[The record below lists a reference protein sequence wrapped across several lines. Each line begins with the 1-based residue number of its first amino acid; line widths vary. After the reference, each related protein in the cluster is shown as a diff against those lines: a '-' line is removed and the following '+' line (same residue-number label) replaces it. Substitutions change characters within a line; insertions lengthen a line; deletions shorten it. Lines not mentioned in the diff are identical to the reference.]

1 MCNSNNYLSSIFE
14 TISVWSSILTHLM
27 VLNESYQVVFFKN
40 YKDCFICALLDAS
53 SKKNPVESGD
63 IMVPFSS
70 ELFLW
75 IASFFYW

>member
-1 MCNSNNYLSSIFE
+1 
-14 TISVWSSILTHLM
+14 M

-40 YKDCFICALLDAS
+40 YKDRFICALLDAS

-75 IASFFYW
+75 IASFFY